1 MTARRPPLHA
11 WGLMLLLLP
20 MLAGAQ
26 RVSLRS
32 NDSSEL
38 GIEVMSLRYDAGSG
52 SNAYSRA
59 GNKIGLM
66 ARFNQALAD
75 DWFWGGEARQSHG
88 NIAYESTSRGN
99 KGGNPDV
106 LGELRLT
113 GGKDYSV
120 GSQLL
125 APYFGLGYRKLS
137 SDLRGLTTT
146 GDTGYRRHSQYVYLP
161 LGVTHRIALGS
172 QARLSTCVE
181 YDLLLEGRQRFM
193 LSDTNPSSDDPVSGQ
208 RRGYGLRMSSSYET
222 DHWSL
227 GFFVHVWRVGA
238 SDAAR
243 QSLGGT
249 PGALVEEP
257 RNRTSEAG
265 VQLRLRF
272 R

>member
-1 MTARRPPLHA
+1 MP
-11 WGLMLLLLP
+11 
-20 MLAGAQ
+20 
-26 RVSLRS
+26 
-32 NDSSEL
+32 DSQ
-38 GIEVMSLRYDAGSG
+38 
-52 SNAYSRA
+52 A

-75 DWFWGGEARQSHG
+75 DWFRRAKPASRT
-88 NIAYESTSRGN
+88 ATSPTKAPAAETRVAILMCWRTATDRGQ
-99 KGGNPDV
+99 GL
-106 LGELRLT
+106 LGRF
-113 GGKDYSV
+113 
-120 GSQLL
+120 QLL

-146 GDTGYRRHSQYVYLP
+146 GDTGYRRHSQDAVSA

-172 QARLSTCVE
+172 QARLSTSVE

-193 LSDTNPSSDDPVSGQ
+193 LSDTNASSDDPVSGQ

-243 QSLGGT
+243 QSLGERQARWSKNPAIAPAKPVCSCGCASLNSHAQ
-249 PGALVEEP
+249 GLQWA
-257 RNRTSEAG
+257 RRQG
-265 VQLRLRF
+265 VKGQTGSCIARARGSF
-272 R
+272 APYP